1 MERDTIL
8 PLVVKHGNGNIA
20 EVLLESEKGYRK
32 SIEQRVLWHVH
43 RDTGRLLPY
52 RENTAFKE
60 ILKKSSWY
68 EVLLFENGE
77 DLTERDAVPEPS
89 PTAGDDSDLLA
100 RLAEVIRQRR
110 IHLPEGSYTTHLFTS
125 GEEKIRKKTGEEAVE
140 LILAREPEEVVYEA
154 ADLIYHMLVL
164 LEELGIDYRRVLE
177 ELAKRSG

>member
-8 PLVVKHGNGNIA
+8 PLVVKHENGGIA

-32 SIEQRVLWHVH
+32 SIEQRILWHVH
-43 RDTGRLLPY
+43 KDTGRLLPY
-52 RENTAFKE
+52 RESTPYRE
-60 ILKKSSWY
+60 ILKKGSWY

-77 DLTERDAVPEPS
+77 VMPEREAAPEPLTE
-89 PTAGDDSDLLA
+89 TAGGSDLLA
-100 RLAEVIRQRR
+100 RLAEVIRRRR